1 MSFSI
6 ERSIEILERTPLVLK
21 QLLSGLPEHWT
32 GVNEGPE
39 TWSPYDVIGHLI
51 HGETTDWT
59 KRMDII
65 LSDGGNK
72 EFATFDRFAQFQE
85 SKGKSLEQLLNTFH
99 DERKSNIT
107 YLLSKN
113 ISKTDLQKTGI
124 HPTFGKVTLQQ
135 LLSTWVAHDLDHIMQ
150 ISRVMAKQYREDVG
164 PWKAY
169 LKIMQ

>member
-124 HPTFGKVTLQQ
+124 HPKFGKVTLQQ

-164 PWKAY
+164 PWKEY